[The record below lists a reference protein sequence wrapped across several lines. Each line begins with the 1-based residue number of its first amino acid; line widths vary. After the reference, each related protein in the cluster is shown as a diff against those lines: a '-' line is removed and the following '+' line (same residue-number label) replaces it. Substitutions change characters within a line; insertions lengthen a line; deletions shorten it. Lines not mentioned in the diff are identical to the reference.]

1 MSEKITYQ
9 TLTDLQKNE
18 YGVFSSIE
26 ETYEFIKSNPKN
38 QCGKNSIQWIGH
50 YMEKLH
56 TLAKECNHVTEM
68 GVNEVNSSWAFLNA
82 RPKKLVCIDIT
93 FSKSYGKVGF
103 GNHIWLESLKDLAKK
118 ENLNLELIEKST
130 LDIEIEETDLLFID
144 TLHTYNQLKQELN
157 LHANK
162 VKKYIVF
169 HDTTLFPELNLA
181 IKEFLEKNKEWFTY
195 EVITS
200 NPGLT
205 IIKNTQTV

>member
-1 MSEKITYQ
+1 MNEKIKYE

-18 YGVFSSIE
+18 YGIFSSIKE
-26 ETYEFIKSNPKN
+26 NYEFIKSNPKN
-38 QCGKNSIQWIGH
+38 QRGKNSIQWIAH

-56 TLAKECNHVTEM
+56 TLAKECDHITEM
-68 GVNEVNSSWAFLNA
+68 GVNQVNSSWAFLNA

-93 FSKSYGKVGF
+93 FEYARYEKLGF
-103 GNHIWLESLKDLAKK
+103 GNHIWLESFKDLARK

-157 LHANK
+157 IHANK

-181 IKEFLEKNKEWFTY
+181 IKEFLEKNKEWVTY

-205 IIKNTQTV
+205 IIKKNI